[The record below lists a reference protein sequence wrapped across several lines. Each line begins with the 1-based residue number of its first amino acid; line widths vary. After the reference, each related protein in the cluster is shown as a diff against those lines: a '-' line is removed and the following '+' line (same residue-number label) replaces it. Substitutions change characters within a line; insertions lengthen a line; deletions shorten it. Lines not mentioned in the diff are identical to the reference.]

1 MHLLIQLS
9 AHCRLTHLR
18 VPINALW
25 LAGCLSVCLGERIA
39 RQPNQYQT
47 NSLLSGLCAV
57 FPLLAPVRLYS
68 CDRLATPN
76 HTLSPS
82 TSSPPRRRI
91 IISFWGYRPTKVIM
105 SLNSD
110 FFALHFTSVASPTEF
125 QRSKLL
131 QCQGQT
137 NVLVVFLTLGQK
149 FDCCHNWWVWIF
161 RNIVKWNYLA
171 LLSKTLLYHPPNK
184 W

>member
-110 FFALHFTSVASPTEF
+110 FLRCILQASRLHWNFND
-125 QRSKLL
+125 LN
-131 QCQGQT
+131 CC
-137 NVLVVFLTLGQK
+137 NVRG
-149 FDCCHNWWVWIF
+149 
-161 RNIVKWNYLA
+161 RRMY
-171 LLSKTLLYHPPNK
+171 
-184 W
+184 